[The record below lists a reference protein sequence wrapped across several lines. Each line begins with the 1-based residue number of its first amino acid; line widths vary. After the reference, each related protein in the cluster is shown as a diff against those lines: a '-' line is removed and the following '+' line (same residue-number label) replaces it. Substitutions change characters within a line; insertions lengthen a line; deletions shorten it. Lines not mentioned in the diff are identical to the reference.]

1 MNADTLMDDTD
12 QDSIDSFNYT
22 SVPTY
27 TERENNSFIGSENN
41 SGNQSGTSSEKNSI
55 PLDKQTLKTAEMLKE
70 NIKNLEDVFS
80 AARNSDE
87 ISTKSHQGYHSHQSY
102 IAGENKPYNS
112 VEEEFI
118 ADNMDNTTAMSS
130 NLNNEKMSTALK
142 PVSSSSSL
150 STKESDSTKSR
161 KRKR

>member
-70 NIKNLEDVFS
+70 NIENLEDVFS

-87 ISTKSHQGYHSHQSY
+87 ESSKSRDYHSHQSN

-118 ADNMDNTTAMSS
+118 ADNMDNTTTMSS
-130 NLNNEKMSTALK
+130 NLNSEKKSTALK

>member
-27 TERENNSFIGSENN
+27 TEREKN
-41 SGNQSGTSSEKNSI
+41 SGNQSETSSVKNGI
-55 PLDKQTLKTAEMLKE
+55 PLDKQTLRTAEMLEE

-80 AARNSDE
+80 AARNSDHK
-87 ISTKSHQGYHSHQSY
+87 STKSRDYHQDYHSHQSY
-102 IAGENKPYNS
+102 IAGENKPYSS

-118 ADNMDNTTAMSS
+118 ADNMDNTTTMSS
-130 NLNNEKMSTALK
+130 NLNNEKSSTALK
-142 PVSSSSSL
+142 PINSSSSL
-150 STKESDSTKSR
+150 SIKESGSTKSR